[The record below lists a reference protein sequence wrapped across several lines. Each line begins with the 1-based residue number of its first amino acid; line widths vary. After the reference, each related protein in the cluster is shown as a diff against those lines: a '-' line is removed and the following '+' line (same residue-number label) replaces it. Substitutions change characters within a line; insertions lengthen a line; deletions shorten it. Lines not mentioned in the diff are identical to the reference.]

1 MGPGRCLFLAMV
13 WTGKHLFLNYN
24 HEKGSDEYLLK
35 VTVSQISYLKK
46 PYNIKFSSNTL
57 LLCLRLDDS
66 KLHRIFIVY
75 IVLYCIFVII
85 FIYKSVYS

>member
-35 VTVSQISYLKK
+35 VTEVRSVS
-46 PYNIKFSSNTL
+46 
-57 LLCLRLDDS
+57 
-66 KLHRIFIVY
+66 
-75 IVLYCIFVII
+75 
-85 FIYKSVYS
+85 YK

>member
-35 VTVSQISYLKK
+35 VAEVRYLINKKIILSNSHQIRCSLFK
-46 PYNIKFSSNTL
+46 I
-57 LLCLRLDDS
+57 R
-66 KLHRIFIVY
+66 
-75 IVLYCIFVII
+75 
-85 FIYKSVYS
+85 